1 MRKRRRSESSE
12 KVGIYS
18 KKKQKIYR
26 ERDESQ
32 RKIFADKINGI
43 PEDQLVFLDE
53 SGIDTFLYREYGR
66 AKRGEKIMAEVAG
79 KKFER
84 QSIVAAQCGKNILA
98 PLGYHGTCDAKLFNF
113 WLEKMLVP
121 DLKPGQT
128 VIMDNASIHKTNTTR
143 SIIEQAGCKL
153 LFLPPYS
160 PDLNPIEHLW
170 ANTKRKLST
179 ILPDFPSIQDALCA
193 CFS

>member
-1 MRKRRRSESSE
+1 M
-12 KVGIYS
+12 
-18 KKKQKIYR
+18 
-26 ERDESQ
+26 DESQ
-32 RKIFADKINGI
+32 RKIFINKIKEL

-53 SGIDTFLYREYGR
+53 SGIDTFLYKEYGR
-66 AKRGEKIMAEVAG
+66 TKKGEKIMAKVSG

-84 QSIVAAQCGKNILA
+84 QSIVAGLCGKTTLA
-98 PLGYHGTCDAKLFNF
+98 PFGYHGTCDAKLFNF

-121 DLKPGQT
+121 SLKPGQT
-128 VIMDNASIHKTNTTR
+128 VIMDNASIHKTNATR

-170 ANTKRKLST
+170 ANIKRKLSH
-179 ILPDFPSIQDALCA
+179 ILHDSHSIQDALYA